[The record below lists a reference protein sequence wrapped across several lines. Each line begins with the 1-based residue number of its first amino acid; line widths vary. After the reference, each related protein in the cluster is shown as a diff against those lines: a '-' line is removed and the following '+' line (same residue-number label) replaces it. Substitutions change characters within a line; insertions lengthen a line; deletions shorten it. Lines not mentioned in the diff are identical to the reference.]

1 MSHRWTGF
9 TAAMSI
15 GMLAASAAIQAAG
28 AAPAAEQD
36 VLPTP
41 LTPNAFTQAVLA
53 RSPSLAAMR
62 ETVVA
67 AVARIRPA
75 GALEDPMLSVSAAP
89 RTLGSA
95 SGPGG
100 DIEVSQALPW
110 WGTLD
115 ARKEAAR
122 AEAEAARDDF
132 QALRLRLAALARGA
146 FADWVFVHR
155 ALKINAAKRRV
166 IQELHDMAQ
175 ARYAAGKAPQGDVL
189 EADVERTLLEQ
200 EQLGWQRQMT
210 AVQARMN
217 ALLDR
222 APPARL
228 PNPAALPSPGA
239 LPAEIV
245 FERQALQHPA
255 LKVLEAQQSAAA
267 DKTRLAEKK
276 RFPTF
281 QVSAGYNS
289 MWADSA
295 MRPMVGLSFT
305 MPIDQGKYRAEIDAA
320 QAEALRAGA
329 VLEEQRTKLRADVAS
344 DYAATVE
351 AGRSIVLSRD
361 DWVPLAQDA
370 LKVALAEYATGK
382 EGFPEVLEAERR
394 ELEAELGLAR
404 VQSEYFR
411 RLAELDE
418 ASGTGAPRSDDDAPA
433 SATPQPDVFE
443 AGGSR

>member
-9 TAAMSI
+9 TAAMGL
-15 GMLAASAAIQAAG
+15 GMLVASAANHAVDAA
-28 AAPAAEQD
+28 AAAQRD
-36 VLPTP
+36 GLPTP
-41 LTPNAFTQAVLA
+41 LTPSAFTRAVLA

-62 ETVVA
+62 QTVIA

-75 GALEDPMLSVSAAP
+75 GALEDPMLSVSGAP
-89 RTLGSA
+89 RTFGNA
-95 SGPGG
+95 GGPGG

-115 ARKEAAR
+115 ARREAAR

-132 QALRLRLAALARGA
+132 QALRLQLAALARGA

-155 ALKINAAKRRV
+155 ALTINAATRRV

-175 ARYAAGKAPQGDVL
+175 ARYATGKAPEADVL
-189 EADVERTLLEQ
+189 EADVEGTLLEQ

-210 AVQARMN
+210 VVQARMN

-222 APPARL
+222 APQARL
-228 PNPAALPSPGA
+228 PSAAALPSPGA
-239 LPAEIV
+239 LPAEVV
-245 FERQALQHPA
+245 FERRALAHPELRA
-255 LKVLEAQQSAAA
+255 LEAQQSAAA
-267 DKTRLAEKK
+267 DKARLAEKK

-305 MPIDQGKYRAEIDAA
+305 VPIDQAKYRAEIDAA
-320 QAEALRAGA
+320 HAEALRAGA
-329 VLEEQRTKLRADVAS
+329 QLEEQRATLRAAVAS
-344 DYAATVE
+344 DYAATLE
-351 AGRSIVLSRD
+351 AARSFTLSRD
-361 DWVPLAQDA
+361 DLVPLAQDA
-370 LKVALAEYATGK
+370 LKVALTEYSTGQ

-404 VQSEYFR
+404 GQADYFR

-418 ASGTGAPRSDDDAPA
+418 ASGTGAPRSDDDAWA
-433 SATPQPDVFE
+433 SATHQPDVFE
-443 AGGSR
+443 AGGNR

>member
-1 MSHRWTGF
+1 MSHRWTGV
-9 TAAMSI
+9 TAVTGL
-15 GMLAASAAIQAAG
+15 GMLAVFAAIQGAN
-28 AAPAAEQD
+28 AAPAATRD
-36 VLPTP
+36 GLPTP
-41 LTPNAFTQAVLA
+41 LTPSAFTRAALA

-62 ETVVA
+62 DTVVA

-75 GALEDPMLSVSAAP
+75 GALEDPMLNVSAAP
-89 RTLGSA
+89 RTFGGA
-95 SGPGG
+95 GGPGA

-110 WGTLD
+110 WGTLG

-132 QALRLRLAALARGA
+132 QALRLQLAALARGA

-155 ALKINAAKRRV
+155 AIKINAATRRV
-166 IQELHDMAQ
+166 IQELHGMAQ
-175 ARYAAGKAPQGDVL
+175 ARYATGQGPEADVL
-189 EADVERTLLEQ
+189 ETDLERTLLKQ

-222 APPARL
+222 APQARL
-228 PNPAALPSPGA
+228 PSPVAVPSPGS

-245 FERQALQHPA
+245 FQRRALGHPE
-255 LKVLEAQQSAAA
+255 LKSLEAQQSAAA
-267 DKTRLAEKK
+267 DKSRLAEKK

-305 MPIDQGKYRAEIDAA
+305 VPIDQGKYRAEIDAA
-320 QAEALRAGA
+320 QAEAQRAGA
-329 VLEEQRTKLRADVAS
+329 VLEEQRAKRLADVAS

-351 AGRSIVLSRD
+351 AARSIALSRD
-361 DWVPLAQDA
+361 DLVPLAQDA
-370 LKVALAEYATGK
+370 LKVALTEYATGQ

-404 VQSEYFR
+404 MQADYFR
-411 RLAELDE
+411 RLAELE
-418 ASGTGAPRSDDDAPA
+418 QASGMMAPRSDDDPPE
-433 SATPQPDVFE
+433 SSPDRRGIFE
-443 AGGSR
+443 AGGNR

>member
-9 TAAMSI
+9 TAAMGL
-15 GMLAASAAIQAAG
+15 GMLAASAATQAAG
-28 AAPAAEQD
+28 AAPAAEHD

-53 RSPSLAAMR
+53 HSPSLAAMR
-62 ETVVA
+62 ETVIA

-89 RTLGSA
+89 RAFGRA
-95 SGPGG
+95 GGPGG
-100 DIEVSQALPW
+100 DVEVSQALPW

-132 QALRLRLAALARGA
+132 QALRLQLAALARGA

-155 ALKINAAKRRV
+155 ALKINAATRRV

-175 ARYAAGKAPQGDVL
+175 ARYAAGKAPEADVL
-189 EADVERTLLEQ
+189 ETDVERTLLNQ

-210 AVQARMN
+210 AVEARMN

-222 APPARL
+222 APQARL
-228 PNPAALPSPGA
+228 PSPAELPSPGA

-245 FERQALQHPA
+245 FERRAFEHPA
-255 LKVLEAQQSAAA
+255 LKALEAQQSAAT

-281 QVSAGYNS
+281 KVSAGYNS

-305 MPIDQGKYRAEIDAA
+305 VPIDQGKYRAEIDAA
-320 QAEALRAGA
+320 HAEALRAGA
-329 VLEEQRTKLRADVAS
+329 VLEEQRAKLRAAVAS
-344 DYAATVE
+344 EYAATLE
-351 AGRSIVLSRD
+351 AARSIALSREEL
-361 DWVPLAQDA
+361 VPLAQDA
-370 LKVALAEYATGK
+370 LKVALTEYATGQ

-404 VQSEYFR
+404 VQADYFR

-418 ASGTGAPRSDDDAPA
+418 ASGTMALRSDDDAA
-433 SATPQPDVFE
+433 GSANPQPDVFE
-443 AGGSR
+443 AGGGR

>member
-9 TAAMSI
+9 TAALGFS
-15 GMLAASAAIQAAG
+15 MLAASAAIQSAN
-28 AAPAAEQD
+28 AAPAAERD

-53 RSPSLAAMR
+53 RSPSLVAMR
-62 ETVVA
+62 ETAVA

-95 SGPGG
+95 GGTGG

-122 AEAEAARDDF
+122 AEAEAASDDF
-132 QALRLRLAALARGA
+132 QALRLQLAALARGA

-155 ALKINAAKRRV
+155 ALKINAATRRV

-175 ARYAAGKAPQGDVL
+175 ARYAAGKTPATDVL
-189 EADVERTLLEQ
+189 ETDVERALLKQ

-222 APPARL
+222 APLARL

-245 FERQALQHPA
+245 FERGALNHPA
-255 LKVLEAQQSAAA
+255 LKALEAQQSAAA
-267 DKTRLAEKK
+267 DKTRVAEKK

-305 MPIDQGKYRAEIDAA
+305 VPIDQGKYRAEIDAA
-320 QAEALRAGA
+320 QAEALRTASL
-329 VLEEQRTKLRADVAS
+329 LEEQRAKQRADVAS

-351 AGRSIVLSRD
+351 AARSLALSRD
-361 DWVPLAQDA
+361 DLVPLAQDA
-370 LKVALAEYATGK
+370 LKVALTEYATGK
-382 EGFPEVLEAERR
+382 ESFPEVIDAERR
-394 ELEAELGLAR
+394 ALEVELGLAR
-404 VQSEYFR
+404 AQADYFR

-418 ASGTGAPRSDDDAPA
+418 ASGTMAPGSGDDAPG
-433 SATPQPDVFE
+433 SATPESDVFE
-443 AGGSR
+443 AGGNR

>member
-9 TAAMSI
+9 TAAMGL
-15 GMLAASAAIQAAG
+15 GMLAASAAIQAAN
-28 AAPAAEQD
+28 AAPAAEHD

-41 LTPNAFTQAVLA
+41 LTPNAFTRAVLA
-53 RSPSLAAMR
+53 RNPSLIAMR

-89 RTLGSA
+89 RTVGSA
-95 SGPGG
+95 GGPGG

-122 AEAEAARDDF
+122 AEAEAASDDF
-132 QALRLRLAALARGA
+132 QALRLQLAALARGTC
-146 FADWVFVHR
+146 ADWVFVHQ
-155 ALKINAAKRRV
+155 ALKINAATRRV

-175 ARYAAGKAPQGDVL
+175 ARYATGKAPAADVL
-189 EADVERTLLEQ
+189 ETDVERTLLKQ

-222 APPARL
+222 APQARL
-228 PNPAALPSPGA
+228 PSPAELPSPEA

-245 FERQALQHPA
+245 FERRALEHPA
-255 LKVLEAQQSAAA
+255 LKALEAQQTAAA

-305 MPIDQGKYRAEIDAA
+305 VPIDQGKYRAEIDAA
-320 QAEALRAGA
+320 QAESLRAGA
-329 VLEEQRTKLRADVAS
+329 VLEEQRAKLRADVVS

-351 AGRSIVLSRD
+351 TARSFALSRD
-361 DWVPLAQDA
+361 DLVPLAQDA
-370 LKVALAEYATGK
+370 LKVALTEYATGK
-382 EGFPEVLEAERR
+382 ESFPEVLDAERR
-394 ELEAELGLAR
+394 ALEVELGLAR
-404 VQSEYFR
+404 MQADYFR
-411 RLAELDE
+411 RLAELDA
-418 ASGTGAPRSDDDAPA
+418 ASGTMAPRSGDDAPG
-433 SATPQPDVFE
+433 SATHHLDVFD
-443 AGGSR
+443 AGDNR

>member
-9 TAAMSI
+9 TATI
-15 GMLAASAAIQAAG
+15 GLSLLAVSAAIQAAD
-28 AAPAAEQD
+28 AAPSAHRE

-41 LTPNAFTQAVLA
+41 LTPIAFTRAVLA

-89 RTLGSA
+89 RTFGSA
-95 SGPGG
+95 GGPGG

-132 QALRLRLAALARGA
+132 QALRLQLAALAQGA
-146 FADWVFVHR
+146 FADWAFVHR
-155 ALKINAAKRRV
+155 ALKINAATRRV
-166 IQELHDMAQ
+166 VQELHDMAQ
-175 ARYAAGKAPQGDVL
+175 ARYATGKTPQADVL
-189 EADVERTLLEQ
+189 ETDVEQTVLKQ
-200 EQLGWQRQMT
+200 EQLSWQRQMT

-222 APPARL
+222 APQARL
-228 PNPAALPSPGA
+228 PNPAELPSADA

-245 FERQALQHPA
+245 FERRALKHPA
-255 LKVLEAQQSAAA
+255 LKALEAQQTAAA

-281 QVSAGYNS
+281 QVSTGYNS

-305 MPIDQGKYRAEIDAA
+305 VPIDQGKYRAEIDAA
-320 QAEALRAGA
+320 HAEALRAGA
-329 VLEEQRTKLRADVAS
+329 VLEEERAKLRADVES

-351 AGRSIVLSRD
+351 AARSIALSRD
-361 DWVPLAQDA
+361 DLVPLAQDA

-382 EGFPEVLEAERR
+382 ESFPEVLEAERR
-394 ELEAELGLAR
+394 ELGAELGLAR
-404 VQSEYFR
+404 VQADYFR
-411 RLAELDE
+411 RLAELDA
-418 ASGTGAPRSDDDAPA
+418 ASGTMAPRSDDDAA
-433 SATPQPDVFE
+433 GSATHQPEVFE
-443 AGGSR
+443 SGGNR